1 MGDNDRDVADG
12 EKSAPRDGPRSKRRM
27 RDKIVISTVV
37 AFCISSWLSP
47 PDAATALVLGSG
59 SAFLCG
65 AALLILA
72 RSNFMKS
79 LSPSMQAVVCILV
92 CILSVLAVHASA
104 LYRTAGRINRPSD
117 FASVSSSGSLSF
129 GDLWIAH
136 LSDRRGFWSRE
147 TECVICSADP
157 PKTWGVRPRSLQTYI
172 LRRRFRRGQ
181 AQEQRDRLDRQTA
194 QSYIFGPGSWQRGC
208 VASAQSRP
216 RRKVEDIVAGRSLGP
231 CQETQSRA
239 GHFNGPAKSSELVN
253 FLLAIESCATS
264 SICQRTTTLI

>member
-157 PKTWGVRPRSLQTYI
+157 PKTWGYGRATC
-172 LRRRFRRGQ
+172 
-181 AQEQRDRLDRQTA
+181 RLTFSDED
-194 QSYIFGPGSWQRGC
+194 S
-208 VASAQSRP
+208 
-216 RRKVEDIVAGRSLGP
+216 VEVKLKNKETVWIDKQHRVTFLGP
-231 CQETQSRA
+231 VLGKEDVSLLRSH
-239 GHFNGPAKSSELVN
+239 GYDKKYRISSADE
-253 FLLAIESCATS
+253 LLAIVEKLRAEQAASTAPLKAAS
-264 SICQRTTTLI
+264 